1 VSAPPLLR
9 IIAVPKPGT
18 TPLHHLLVSNS
29 CDVIVGRR
37 RCRRLGHLLR
47 PDQTRAARPRD
58 RAVFHPAQ
66 SGWLTRELPVDVD
79 RPDIGSDYEP
89 VILRAYELY
98 RELVEESGQTDIMV
112 KTGFLDL
119 APHRNFP
126 AYQLPHNRRS
136 EDLSIQQVKERFPQ
150 FQIGEPYW
158 GAYDPEGALLRP
170 EVTITTY
177 VRLAMQRGAHILGN
191 TKVLDWKSDAGGV
204 TVITDRETHTA
215 DRIVFCAGPR
225 TGKLIMELG
234 IAVTVTRMS
243 FAWVWPLT
251 NFKAYEPES
260 LPCWCIED
268 EDGIYYG
275 FPMMSDVPGYKIGL
289 HRYGETVDP
298 DSFNRTP
305 NAQDEEFIRKG
316 LRRYFPRRQQPRGCP
331 AHLPL
336 RPHRGRRA
344 DHRPT
349 PRPRPRDPLRPAVRS
364 GRQVHPGPR
373 RDRRRLCRERPD

>member
-1 VSAPPLLR
+1 
-9 IIAVPKPGT
+9 
-18 TPLHHLLVSNS
+18 
-29 CDVIVGRR
+29 
-37 RCRRLGHLLR
+37 
-47 PDQTRAARPRD
+47 
-58 RAVFHPAQ
+58 
-66 SGWLTRELPVDVD
+66 
-79 RPDIGSDYEP
+79 
-89 VILRAYELY
+89 
-98 RELVEESGQTDIMV
+98 MV

-136 EDLSIQQVKERFPQ
+136 EDLSIQQVNERFPQ
-150 FQIGEPYW
+150 YQIGEPYW

-215 DRIVFCAGPR
+215 DRIVFCAGPW
-225 TGKLIMELG
+225 TGKLLMELG
-234 IAVTVTRMS
+234 IAVRVTRMS

-275 FPMMSDVPGYKIGL
+275 FPMMSDVPGYKIGP
-289 HRYGETVDP
+289 HWYGETVDP

-316 LRRYFPRRQQPRGCP
+316 LRRYFPDANSPLVALRICLYDHTVDDVPIIDQ
-331 AHLPL
+331 LPG
-336 RPHRGRRA
+336 H
-344 DHRPT
+344 DHVT
-349 PRPRPRDPLRPAVRS
+349 LC
-364 GRQVHPGPR
+364 GPR
-373 RDRRRLCRERPD
+373 CGAGFKVIPAYAEIAADFVEKDRTDLKSDFLRFGRLLPGAQAS